1 MHRNQDM
8 PSKRYK
14 KALEGRNGEETCS
27 LKDAL
32 AKLAGF
38 PKVKFDESVEMAFCL
53 GVDSKHS
60 DQMVRGTVTLPNGS
74 GKQVR
79 VVAFVA
85 DGPVADAAREAGAD
99 HVGLDELIKKVEDG
113 WTDFDKAVAT
123 PEAMKSGVA
132 KLGRYLGPRNLMPTP
147 KSGTVTEDLGK
158 AVTEVKGGRVE
169 FKVDKTSNLHVLI
182 GKRSFAGE
190 ALLENANA
198 VVEAVVKAEPDTTKG
213 TYILS
218 ASLSASM
225 SPSVKLNLKELS
237 TLS

>member
-1 MHRNQDM
+1 MADAM
-8 PSKRYK
+8 T
-14 KALEGRNGEETCS
+14 ALT
-27 LKDAL
+27 
-32 AKLAGF
+32 GF
-38 PKVKFDESVEMAFCL
+38 PKVKFDESVEMAFRL
-53 GVDSKHS
+53 GVDPKHS
-60 DQMVRGTVTLPNGS
+60 DQMVRGTITLPHGS

-85 DGPVADAAREAGAD
+85 DGPVADAARAAGAD

-190 ALLENANA
+190 KLLENANA
-198 VVEAVVKAEPDTTKG
+198 VLDAVIKAKPDAVKG
-213 TYILS
+213 TYLLS
-218 ASLSASM
+218 ASISASM
-225 SPSVKLNLKELS
+225 SPSVKLDLRQLAAAS
-237 TLS
+237 